1 MSQMSQQE
9 IDYFADLDRKE
20 RANALAR
27 GKQCNWQFDTE
38 QEATEIAKV
47 AWYLPDCQLV
57 RYNNET
63 WYVHCLAN
71 RDLLRVEKRG
81 DKFCI
86 VFPLSNFAK
95 NRDKSKMADCN
106 ELGIPFVW
114 E

>member
-1 MSQMSQQE
+1 MNKMSQQE

-27 GKQCNWQFDTE
+27 GKQCDWQFDTE

-57 RYNNET
+57 LYDGQT

-71 RDLLRVEKRG
+71 RDLLRVVKKG
-81 DKFCI
+81 DKFCV
-86 VFPLSNFAK
+86 VFPLSGFNK
-95 NRDKSKMADCN
+95 DKAKMATCN
-106 ELGIPFVW
+106 DLGIPLVW
-114 E
+114 A